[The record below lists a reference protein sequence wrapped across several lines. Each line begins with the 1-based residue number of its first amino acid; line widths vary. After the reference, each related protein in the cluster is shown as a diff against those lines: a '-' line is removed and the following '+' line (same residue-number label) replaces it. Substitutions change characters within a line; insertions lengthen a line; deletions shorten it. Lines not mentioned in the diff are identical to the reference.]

1 MASVAPLP
9 EPRRRRQWTR
19 ANQRLV
25 GQRLGTLACANQ
37 TLTGA
42 SQAGQ
47 TLSKATPIAGA
58 VLSAPLAHPGEIG
71 LGTCVRL
78 SLSGGRSVAQMTEEG
93 VVIEVVEPGTGVTS
107 ARVAFR
113 RTQAAGEPRYVIQ
126 CWSRRVLRDA
136 SGLVVVSA

>member
-1 MASVAPLP
+1 MAAPARLP

-25 GQRLGTLACANQ
+25 G
-37 TLTGA
+37 A
-42 SQAGQ
+42 SQ
-47 TLSKATPIAGA
+47 LPNA
-58 VLSAPLAHPGEIG
+58 VQGEIG

-107 ARVAFR
+107 ARVAFL
-113 RTQAAGEPRYVIQ
+113 RTETTGEPRYVIQ
-126 CWSRRVLRDA
+126 CWSRRVLRHA

>member
-1 MASVAPLP
+1 MAAPARLP

-19 ANQRLV
+19 ASQRL
-25 GQRLGTLACANQ
+25 A
-37 TLTGA
+37 
-42 SQAGQ
+42 
-47 TLSKATPIAGA
+47 KATPIAGA

-78 SLSGGRSVAQMTEEG
+78 SLCGGRSLHQMTEEG

-113 RTQAAGEPRYVIQ
+113 RTETTGEPRYVIQ
-126 CWSRRVLRDA
+126 CWSRRVLRHA